1 MLLLS
6 LSCTCFICAWSE
18 ACPDGRVALKCRL
31 LLGPFC
37 LYYCCCKWNT
47 GNFCCY
53 KYSTVLLN
61 LGGLRYPAPNALPRA
76 SLDTSHVAHGGV
88 DDRIHVVRM
97 SGKPATESA
106 AMESEDSAERSVLGA
121 RRTCSHG
128 TWPLAIRKPAESA
141 WRPSAGTV
149 LSMARKSQSIA
160 EALCRVRRP

>member
-1 MLLLS
+1 
-6 LSCTCFICAWSE
+6 
-18 ACPDGRVALKCRL
+18 
-31 LLGPFC
+31 
-37 LYYCCCKWNT
+37 
-47 GNFCCY
+47 
-53 KYSTVLLN
+53 
-61 LGGLRYPAPNALPRA
+61 
-76 SLDTSHVAHGGV
+76 
-88 DDRIHVVRM
+88 M

-160 EALCRVRRP
+160 EALCRVRRPKMQAGCAVSDTRVVLALPTMRDGVSMRLVGI